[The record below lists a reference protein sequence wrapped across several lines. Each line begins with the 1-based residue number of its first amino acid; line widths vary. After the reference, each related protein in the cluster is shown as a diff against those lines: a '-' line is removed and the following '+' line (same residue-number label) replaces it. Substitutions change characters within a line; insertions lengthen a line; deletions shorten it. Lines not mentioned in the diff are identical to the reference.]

1 MPRPPDMLFLFS
13 DQHARRVCGAYGDPH
28 GATPHLDALAARGVT
43 FTNACCPA
51 PICTPSRM
59 SLLTGRWPHEQACW
73 TLEDALAPDLPGYPH
88 ALGAAGWRTICVGR
102 MHLIGPDQLH
112 GFAER
117 LSGDCAPNW
126 LGVERQRLGPLA
138 GAQGPS
144 GPGPGGLA
152 RALALSGRGQS
163 GYEVVDELTARLAC
177 ARLAE
182 LGRARAA
189 GDDTPFMMQVG
200 FILPH
205 CPFVA
210 RPADYDRFA
219 GRIGP
224 PRLAPPA
231 REHPWVARW
240 RAEGCTEGDPQAVL
254 RARTAYWGLVHA
266 LDRRIGQVLAALRDA
281 GLCDNTLIVYASDHG
296 EHAGERG
303 LWWKN
308 TMFEE
313 SAGIPLILAWPG
325 RLPEGARCDRVVNL
339 IDVGATLIDAAGAPP
354 LPRSHGRSLLG
365 IARDPAAPW
374 LDETFCE
381 YVTDTASVWT
391 GREPTT
397 QRMIRAGR
405 WKYVHVE
412 GHRPMLFDL
421 AADPDETR
429 DLWDSPPHAGLR
441 AALSARVLAGWD
453 PAVIRREVDA
463 RAAEKAVLRAWG
475 ARTRPASRFQVPL
488 SDADSWL
495 DP

>member
-1 MPRPPDMLFLFS
+1 M
-13 DQHARRVCGAYGDPH
+13 
-28 GATPHLDALAARGVT
+28 
-43 FTNACCPA
+43 
-51 PICTPSRM
+51 
-59 SLLTGRWPHEQACW
+59 
-73 TLEDALAPDLPGYPH
+73 
-88 ALGAAGWRTICVGR
+88 
-102 MHLIGPDQLH
+102 
-112 GFAER
+112 
-117 LSGDCAPNW
+117 
-126 LGVERQRLGPLA
+126 
-138 GAQGPS
+138 
-144 GPGPGGLA
+144 A

-240 RAEGCTEGDPQAVL
+240 RAEGCTEGDSPGGVL

-365 IARDPAAPW
+365 IAPRSRRA
-374 LDETFCE
+374 L
-381 YVTDTASVWT
+381 
-391 GREPTT
+391 
-397 QRMIRAGR
+397 AGR
-405 WKYVHVE
+405 DLLRIR
-412 GHRPMLFDL
+412 HRHRL
-421 AADPDETR
+421 
-429 DLWDSPPHAGLR
+429 GLDR
-441 AALSARVLAGWD
+441 
-453 PAVIRREVDA
+453 A
-463 RAAEKAVLRAWG
+463 RAHH
-475 ARTRPASRFQVPL
+475 PAL
-488 SDADSWL
+488 
-495 DP
+495 